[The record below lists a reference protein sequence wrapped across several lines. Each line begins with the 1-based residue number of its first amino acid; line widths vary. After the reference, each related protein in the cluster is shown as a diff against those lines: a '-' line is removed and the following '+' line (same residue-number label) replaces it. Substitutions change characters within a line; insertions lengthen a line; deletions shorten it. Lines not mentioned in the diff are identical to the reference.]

1 MATRSHETLSSF
13 VIHFLSRYVYMLKW
27 LNIQSNRYPDIPLTA
42 QQLNDLRVHYI
53 KHLLMDMDGRISGMD
68 VDELK
73 DFIEITFNLIIKPA
87 EYRILD
93 TYLLRSITRR
103 TRKRGSYNSSVPLLS
118 PIRKKKRN
126 QVISSMEESSS
137 N

>member
-1 MATRSHETLSSF
+1 
-13 VIHFLSRYVYMLKW
+13 MLKW
-27 LNIQSNRYPDIPLTA
+27 LNIQSYRYPDIPLTA

-53 KHLLMDMDGRISGMD
+53 KHLLVDMDERISGMN

-73 DFIEITFNLIIKPA
+73 DFIQTTFNMTIKPA

-103 TRKRGSYNSSVPLLS
+103 TRKRGSYYNSSVPLLS
-118 PIRKKKRN
+118 PTRKKKRN